1 MTEDERQL
9 LVALAWMCE
18 QYIGSGK
25 RDWLDHMC
33 MSAGEDAVELL
44 AKYGMVDTSGP
55 GRGGRWTEAG
65 KALLD
70 SA

>member
-1 MTEDERQL
+1 MTNDEREL

-25 RDWLDHMC
+25 ADWLDHMC
-33 MSAGEDAVELL
+33 MGAGEDAVRLL
-44 AKYGMVDTSGP
+44 VKYGLVAPS
-55 GRGGRWTEAG
+55 GRGGAWTEAG